1 MSAPTEAAT
10 DDDPADPGGTV
21 APSGSAPEVERLGR
35 SGRTVRVLLT
45 VLGVGVLIAGSLFG
59 QDDDFPFGPFR
70 MYSTT
75 AALNEPVRDT
85 RVTAVDTTG
94 SRLVLTA
101 AATGFR
107 RAEVEGELDRFEA
120 QPQLLS
126 ALAEAYA
133 RRHPGLP
140 RLVRIDVVVRLHAL
154 RDGRPTGRYTDRT
167 AVSWQA
173 AGVTR

>member
-10 DDDPADPGGTV
+10 DDPAGPGGTV
-21 APSGSAPEVERLGR
+21 TPSGSRPAVERLGR
-35 SGRTVRVLLT
+35 AGRTVRVLLT
-45 VLGVGVLIAGSLFG
+45 LLGAGLLIAGSLFG

-70 MYSTT
+70 MYATT
-75 AALNEPVRDT
+75 AALDEPVRDT
-85 RVTAVDTTG
+85 RVTAVDATG
-94 SRLVLTA
+94 TRLVLTD

-107 RAEVEGELDRFEA
+107 RAEVEGELDRFERR
-120 QPQLLS
+120 PQLLS

-133 RRHPGLP
+133 RRHPGRP

-154 RDGRPTGRYTDRT
+154 HDGRPTGRYTDRT

-173 AGVTR
+173 AQVTR